1 MATRTEEE
9 SKRLRKRGANRP
21 TLEDVARC
29 AGVSTATV
37 SRYLGAPDS
46 VRPAM
51 RRRVREAIDLLGYTP
66 HGVAR
71 ALASQRSNTIGAVVP
86 TLDNAIFATVI
97 QTLQKELAAKNQTLL
112 IAASDYDPQREREQ
126 IEALVV
132 RGVDGLMLT
141 GAVRDPAVYA
151 QLARRGIRYV
161 NTYIHDSESPHPTIG
176 FDNRRAMHKLVG
188 YLHDLGHRDFAMIA
202 GIAEGNDRA
211 QARIRGTGDALRKI
225 GKALTPETLLERP
238 YSMSAGRTALRR
250 LMTKGEPPSAVI
262 CGNDVLAVG
271 ALLEAEAMGLQVPR
285 DLSITGFDD
294 LDLAKEIPP
303 GLTTIHA
310 PLEEMGRKTAG
321 YLLQEASEGEE
332 PPHIELP
339 AELVVRGS
347 TAPPQ
352 AGRDAMGR

>member
-1 MATRTEEE
+1 MVVKTNIE
-9 SKRLRKRGANRP
+9 SKRLRKKGSGRP
-21 TLEDVARC
+21 TLDDVARR
-29 AGVSTATV
+29 AEVSTATV
-37 SRYLGAPDS
+37 SRFLSGPEKI
-46 VRPAM
+46 RPAM
-51 RRRVREAIDLLGYTP
+51 RRRVQEAIDLLGYTP

-86 TLDNAIFATVI
+86 TLDNAIFAAVI
-97 QTLQKELAAKNQTLL
+97 QTLQKELAAQNQTLL
-112 IAASDYDPQREREQ
+112 VAASDYVPEREREQ

-141 GAVRDPAVYA
+141 GAVRDPAIYA
-151 QLARRGIRYV
+151 QLTGRGIRYV

-211 QARIRGTGDALRKI
+211 QARIRGTHDALRMK
-225 GKALTPETLLERP
+225 GLTLAADNLLERP
-238 YSMSAGRTALRR
+238 YSMSAGRAALRR
-250 LMTKGEPPSAVI
+250 LMTKGEPPSAVL

-271 ALLEAEAMGLQVPR
+271 ALLEAAAMGLEVPR
-285 DLSITGFDD
+285 DLSVTGFDD

-310 PLEEMGRKTAG
+310 PLEEMGRKTAA
-321 YLLQEASEGEE
+321 YLLQELSDGEE

-347 TAPPQ
+347 T
-352 AGRDAMGR
+352 GRPRDGAR